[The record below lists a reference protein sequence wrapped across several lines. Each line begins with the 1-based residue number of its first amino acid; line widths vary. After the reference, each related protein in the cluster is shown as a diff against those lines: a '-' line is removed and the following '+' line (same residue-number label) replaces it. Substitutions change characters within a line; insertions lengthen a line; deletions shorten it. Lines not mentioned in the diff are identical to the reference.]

1 MKVNVTKDKA
11 WKRVLEIEIPVEKV
25 KGEFDSVYQEYQ
37 RKVRIPGFRKG
48 KAPLELIK
56 SRYKEAVTKDVLDK
70 LLPQA
75 YEEAVN
81 QSNLTPLTLPILKEE
96 IDFKEGLPLQF
107 KVLIEVRPEIEL
119 KDFKGLQLKKKI
131 IQITEGHVQNALNYL
146 QDKNAELHSVEREA
160 KDEDFLIVDL
170 EEISGGQVKAE
181 RKTENQQIWLKKEN
195 LLTEFYRGFLGSKP
209 GEEKEIEAIY
219 PKDYYEKSLAGKI
232 IKYKAKIK
240 EVKEK
245 ILAQIN
251 DDFAKGLGEY
261 KSLDELKKKIKE
273 DLEKESQRDAEK
285 DLARQ
290 VIKQVVEK
298 NSFEVPESL
307 LNLYLDNVVEDFK
320 KSYPMDPNSD
330 KNMDEEKLREQYK
343 EIGLSRIRWEFIMH
357 EIAKNEKIE
366 VTKEDTDKWVEN
378 FAKAN
383 SLELKQ
389 AKEFIAQKKKIKDIK
404 ETILEDKVIDFIINN
419 SKVEEEIVKEPKEK
433 KEEKKIITP

>member
-11 WKRVLEIEIPVEKV
+11 WKRVVEIEIPVEKV

-48 KAPLELIK
+48 KAPLEMIK
-56 SRYKEAVTKDVLDK
+56 SRYKEKVTKDVLDK
-70 LLPQA
+70 LLPEA
-75 YEEAVN
+75 YEDAVK

-107 KVLIEVRPEIEL
+107 KVLIEIRPEIEL

-160 KDEDFLIVDL
+160 KDGDFLTVDL
-170 EEISGGQVKAE
+170 EEISGEESKAKK
-181 RKTENQQIWLKKEN
+181 KTENQQIWLKKEN
-195 LLTEFYRGFLGSKP
+195 LLIEFYRGLLGAKP

-219 PKDYYEKSLAGKI
+219 PQDYFEKSLAGKI

-240 EVKEK
+240 EVKKK

-273 DLEKESQRDAEK
+273 DLEKESQREAEK
-285 DLARQ
+285 DLASQ

-298 NSFEVPESL
+298 NGFEVPESL
-307 LNLYLDNVVEDFK
+307 LNLYLDNMVEDFK
-320 KSYPMDPNSD
+320 KSY
-330 KNMDEEKLREQYK
+330 KNVDEAKLREQYK
-343 EIGLSRIRWEFIMH
+343 ELGLSRIKWEFLMH
-357 EIAKNEKIE
+357 EMVKKENLE

-378 FAKAN
+378 FARVN

-404 ETILEDKVIDFIINN
+404 ETILEDKVIDFIIKN
-419 SKVEEEIVKEPKEK
+419 STVEEEIVKESVEK
-433 KEEKKIITP
+433 KEEKKIIQA

>member
-11 WKRVLEIEIPVEKV
+11 WKRVVEIEIPVEKV

-48 KAPLELIK
+48 KAPLEMIK
-56 SRYKEAVTKDVLDK
+56 SRYKEKVTKDVLDK
-70 LLPQA
+70 LLPEA
-75 YEEAVN
+75 YEEAVK
-81 QSNLTPLTLPILKEE
+81 QSNLTPLTLPVLKEE

-107 KVLIEVRPEIEL
+107 RVLIEVRPEIEL
-119 KDFKGLQLKKKI
+119 KDYKGLQLKKKI
-131 IQITEGHVQNALNYL
+131 VQITEVHVQNALNYL

-160 KDEDFLIVDL
+160 KDGDFLVVDL
-170 EEISGGQVKAE
+170 EEIAGEESKSKK
-181 RKTENQQIWLKKEN
+181 KTENQQIWLKKEN
-195 LLTEFYRGFLGSKP
+195 LLTEFYRGFLGVKA

-219 PKDYYEKSLAGKI
+219 PQDYFEKSLAGKI

-251 DDFAKGLGEY
+251 DDFAKGLGEH
-261 KSLDELKKKIKE
+261 KNLDELKKKIKE
-273 DLEKESQRDAEK
+273 DLEKESQREAEK
-285 DLARQ
+285 DLASQ

-307 LNLYLDNVVEDFK
+307 LNLYLDNMVEDFK
-320 KSYPMDPNSD
+320 KSY
-330 KNMDEEKLREQYK
+330 KNVDEAKLREQYK
-343 EIGLSRIRWEFIMH
+343 DLGLSRIRWEFLMH
-357 EIAKNEKIE
+357 EIVKKENLE

-404 ETILEDKVIDFIINN
+404 ETILEDKVIDFIIKN
-419 SKVEEEIVKEPKEK
+419 STVEEEIVKESVEK
-433 KEEKKIITP
+433 KEEKKIIQA

>member
-1 MKVNVTKDKA
+1 LKVNVTKDKA
-11 WKRVLEIEIPVEKV
+11 WKRVVEIEIPVEKV

-48 KAPLELIK
+48 KAPLEMIK
-56 SRYKEAVTKDVLDK
+56 SRYKEKVTKDVLDK
-70 LLPQA
+70 LLPEA
-75 YEEAVN
+75 YEDAVK

-107 KVLIEVRPEIEL
+107 KVLIEIRPEIEL

-160 KDEDFLIVDL
+160 KDGDFLTVDL
-170 EEISGGQVKAE
+170 EEISGEESKAKK
-181 RKTENQQIWLKKEN
+181 KTENQQIWLKKEN
-195 LLTEFYRGFLGSKP
+195 LLIEFYRGLLGAKP

-219 PKDYYEKSLAGKI
+219 PQDYFEKSLAGKI

-245 ILAQIN
+245 ILQEIN

-261 KSLDELKKKIKE
+261 KNLDELKKKIKE
-273 DLEKESQRDAEK
+273 DLEKESQRDTEK
-285 DLARQ
+285 DLASQ

-330 KNMDEEKLREQYK
+330 KNVDEEKLREQYK
-343 EIGLSRIRWEFIMH
+343 ELGLSRIRWEFLMH
-357 EIAKNEKIE
+357 EIVKKENLE

-378 FAKAN
+378 FARAN

-419 SKVEEEIVKEPKEK
+419 SRVEEELVKEPKEK

>member
-1 MKVNVTKDKA
+1 LKVNVTKDKA
-11 WKRVLEIEIPVEKV
+11 WKRILEIEIPVEKV
-25 KGEFDSVYQEYQ
+25 RGEFDSIYQEYQ

-48 KAPLELIK
+48 KAPLEMIK
-56 SRYKEAVTKDVLDK
+56 SRYKEKVTKDVLDK

-75 YEEAVN
+75 YQEAVKQN
-81 QSNLTPLTLPILKEE
+81 DLNPLTLPVLKEE

-119 KDFKGLQLKKKI
+119 KDYKELKLKKKI
-131 IQITEGHVQNALNYL
+131 VRITDEHVQNALKYL

-160 KDEDFLIVDL
+160 KDGDFLIVDL
-170 EEISGGQVKAE
+170 EELSEGQAKTKK
-181 RKTENQQIWLKKEN
+181 KTENQQIWLKKEN
-195 LLTEFYRGFLGSKP
+195 LLTEFYRGFSGAKP

-219 PKDYYEKSLAGKI
+219 PQGYFEKSLAGKV

-245 ILAQIN
+245 ILSEIN

-261 KSLDELKKKIKE
+261 KNLDELKSKIKQ
-273 DLEKESQRDAEK
+273 DLEKESQRDSEK
-285 DLARQ
+285 DLSSQ
-290 VIKQVVEK
+290 VITQVVEK

-307 LNLYLDNVVEDFK
+307 LDLYLENVVEDFK
-320 KSYPMDPNSD
+320 KSY
-330 KNMDEEKLREQYK
+330 KNVDETKLREQYK
-343 EIGLSRIRWEFIMH
+343 DLGLSRIRWEFLMH
-357 EIAKNEKIE
+357 EIVKKENLE

-404 ETILEDKVIDFIINN
+404 ETILEDKVIDFIIKN
-419 SKVEEEIVKEPKEK
+419 STVEEEMVKEPKEK

>member
-48 KAPLELIK
+48 KAPLEMIK
-56 SRYKEAVTKDVLDK
+56 SRYKEKVTKDVLDK

-75 YEEAVN
+75 YQEAVK
-81 QSNLTPLTLPILKEE
+81 QSNLTPLTLPVLKEE
-96 IDFKEGLPLQF
+96 IDFKEGVPLQF

-119 KDFKGLQLKKKI
+119 KDYKELKLQKKVV
-131 IQITEGHVQNALNYL
+131 QITEEHVQNALNYL

-160 KDEDFLIVDL
+160 KDGDFLIVDL
-170 EEISGGQVKAE
+170 EELSEGQVKAKK
-181 RKTENQQIWLKKEN
+181 KTENQQIWLKKEN
-195 LLTEFYRGFLGSKP
+195 LLTEFYRGLSGVKA

-219 PKDYYEKSLAGKI
+219 PQDYFEKSLAGKI

-251 DDFAKGLGEY
+251 DDFAKGLGEH
-261 KSLDELKKKIKE
+261 KNLDELKKKIKE
-273 DLEKESQRDAEK
+273 DLEKESQREAEK
-285 DLARQ
+285 DLASQ

-307 LNLYLDNVVEDFK
+307 LNLYLDNVLEDFK
-320 KSYPMDPNSD
+320 KSY
-330 KNMDEEKLREQYK
+330 KNVDEAKLREQYK
-343 EIGLSRIRWEFIMH
+343 DLGLSRIRWEFLMH
-357 EIAKNEKIE
+357 EIVKKEKIE

-389 AKEFIAQKKKIKDIK
+389 AKEFIAQKRKIKDIK
-404 ETILEDKVIDFIINN
+404 ETILEEKVIDFIIKN
-419 SKVEEEIVKEPKEK
+419 SEVKDEIVKEPKEK
-433 KEEKKIITP
+433 KEEKKIIQA

>member
-1 MKVNVTKDKA
+1 LKVNVTKDKA
-11 WKRVLEIEIPVEKV
+11 WKRILEIEIPVEKV
-25 KGEFDSVYQEYQ
+25 RGEFDSIYQEYQ

-48 KAPLELIK
+48 KAPLEMIK
-56 SRYKEAVTKDVLDK
+56 SRYKEKVTKDVLDK

-75 YEEAVN
+75 YQEAVKQN
-81 QSNLTPLTLPILKEE
+81 DLNPLTLPVLKEE

-119 KDFKGLQLKKKI
+119 KDYKELKLKKKI
-131 IQITEGHVQNALNYL
+131 VRITDEHVQNALKYL

-160 KDEDFLIVDL
+160 KDGDFLIVDL
-170 EEISGGQVKAE
+170 EELSEGQAKTKK
-181 RKTENQQIWLKKEN
+181 KTENQQIWLKKEN
-195 LLTEFYRGFLGSKP
+195 LLTEFYRGFSGAKP

-219 PKDYYEKSLAGKI
+219 PQGYFEKSLAGKV

-245 ILAQIN
+245 ILSEIN
-251 DDFAKGLGEY
+251 DDCAKGLGEY
-261 KSLDELKKKIKE
+261 KNLDELKSKIKQ
-273 DLEKESQRDAEK
+273 DLEKESQRDSEK
-285 DLARQ
+285 DLSSQ
-290 VIKQVVEK
+290 VITQVVEK

-307 LNLYLDNVVEDFK
+307 LDLYLENVVEDFK
-320 KSYPMDPNSD
+320 KSY
-330 KNMDEEKLREQYK
+330 KNVDETKLREQYK
-343 EIGLSRIRWEFIMH
+343 DLGLSRIRWEFLMH
-357 EIAKNEKIE
+357 EIVKKENLE

-404 ETILEDKVIDFIINN
+404 ETILEDKVIDFIIKN
-419 SKVEEEIVKEPKEK
+419 STVEEEMVKEPKEK

>member
-48 KAPLELIK
+48 KAPLEMIK
-56 SRYKEAVTKDVLDK
+56 SRYKEKVTKDVLDK

-75 YEEAVN
+75 YEEAVK
-81 QSNLTPLTLPILKEE
+81 QSSLNPLTLPVLKEE

-119 KDFKGLQLKKKI
+119 KDYKGLKLQKKI
-131 IQITEGHVQNALNYL
+131 VQITEEHVQNALNYL

-160 KDEDFLIVDL
+160 KDGDFLTVDL
-170 EEISGGQVKAE
+170 EEIGGEEGKPKK
-181 RKTENQQIWLKKEN
+181 KTENQQIWLKKEN
-195 LLTEFYRGFLGSKP
+195 LLIEFYRGLLGTKP

-219 PKDYYEKSLAGKI
+219 PQDYFEKSLAGKI

-251 DDFAKGLGEY
+251 DDFAKGLGEH
-261 KSLDELKKKIKE
+261 KNLDELKKKIKE
-273 DLEKESQRDAEK
+273 DLEKESQREAEK
-285 DLARQ
+285 DLASQ

-298 NSFEVPESL
+298 NGFEVPESL
-307 LNLYLDNVVEDFK
+307 LNLYLDNMVEDFK
-320 KSYPMDPNSD
+320 KSY
-330 KNMDEEKLREQYK
+330 KNVDEAKLREQYK
-343 EIGLSRIRWEFIMH
+343 ELGLSRIRWEFLMH
-357 EIAKNEKIE
+357 EIVKKENLE
-366 VTKEDTDKWVEN
+366 VTKEDTDRWVEN

-404 ETILEDKVIDFIINN
+404 ETILEDKVIDFIIKN
-419 SKVEEEIVKEPKEK
+419 STVEEEIVKEPKEK
-433 KEEKKIITP
+433 KEEKKIIQA

>member
-11 WKRVLEIEIPVEKV
+11 WKRVVEIEIPVEKV

-48 KAPLELIK
+48 KAPLEMIK
-56 SRYKEAVTKDVLDK
+56 SRYKEKVTKDVLDK

-75 YEEAVN
+75 YEEAVK
-81 QSNLTPLTLPILKEE
+81 QSNLTPLTLPVLKEE

-107 KVLIEVRPEIEL
+107 KVMIEVRPEIEL
-119 KDFKGLQLKKKI
+119 KDYQGLKLKKKI
-131 IQITEGHVQNALNYL
+131 VQITEEHVRNALNYL

-160 KDEDFLIVDL
+160 KDEDFLFVDL
-170 EEISGGQVKAE
+170 EEMSGEESKPKK
-181 RKTENQQIWLKKEN
+181 KTENQQIWLKKEN
-195 LLTEFYRGFLGSKP
+195 LLIEFYRGLLGAKP

-219 PKDYYEKSLAGKI
+219 PQDYFEKSLAGKI

-245 ILAQIN
+245 ILQEIN
-251 DDFAKGLGEY
+251 DDFAKGLGEH

-273 DLEKESQRDAEK
+273 DLEKESQREAEK
-285 DLARQ
+285 DLASQ

-298 NSFEVPESL
+298 NGFEVPESL
-307 LNLYLDNVVEDFK
+307 LDLYLDNVIEDFK
-320 KSYPMDPNSD
+320 KSY
-330 KNMDEEKLREQYK
+330 KNVDEAKLREQYK
-343 EIGLSRIRWEFIMH
+343 ELGLSRIRWEFLMH
-357 EIAKNEKIE
+357 EIVKKENLE

-404 ETILEDKVIDFIINN
+404 ETILEDKVIDFIIKN
-419 SKVEEEIVKEPKEK
+419 STVEEVIVKEPKEK
-433 KEEKKIITP
+433 KEEKKIIIP

>member
-1 MKVNVTKDKA
+1 LKVNVTKDKA
-11 WKRVLEIEIPVEKV
+11 WKRILEIEIPVEKV
-25 KGEFDSVYQEYQ
+25 KGEFDSIYQEYQ

-48 KAPLELIK
+48 KAPLEMIK
-56 SRYKEAVTKDVLDK
+56 SRYKEKVTKDVLDK

-75 YEEAVN
+75 YQEAVKQN
-81 QSNLTPLTLPILKEE
+81 DLNPLTLPVLKEE

-119 KDFKGLQLKKKI
+119 KDYKELKLKKKI
-131 IQITEGHVQNALNYL
+131 VRITDEHVQNALKYL

-160 KDEDFLIVDL
+160 KDGDFLIVDL
-170 EEISGGQVKAE
+170 EELSEGQAKTKK
-181 RKTENQQIWLKKEN
+181 KTENQQIWLKKEN
-195 LLTEFYRGFLGSKP
+195 LLTEFYRGFSGAKP

-219 PKDYYEKSLAGKI
+219 PQGYFEKSLAGKV

-245 ILAQIN
+245 ILSEIN

-261 KSLDELKKKIKE
+261 KNLDELKSKIKQ
-273 DLEKESQRDAEK
+273 DLEKESQRDSEK
-285 DLARQ
+285 DLSSQ
-290 VIKQVVEK
+290 VITQVVEK

-307 LNLYLDNVVEDFK
+307 LDLYLENVVEDFK
-320 KSYPMDPNSD
+320 KSY
-330 KNMDEEKLREQYK
+330 KNVDETKLREQYK
-343 EIGLSRIRWEFIMH
+343 DLGLSRIRWEFLMH
-357 EIAKNEKIE
+357 EIVKKENLE

-404 ETILEDKVIDFIINN
+404 ETILEDKVIDFIIKN
-419 SKVEEEIVKEPKEK
+419 STVEEEMVKEPKEK

>member
-1 MKVNVTKDKA
+1 LKVNVTKDKA
-11 WKRVLEIEIPVEKV
+11 WKRVVEIEIPVEKV

-48 KAPLELIK
+48 KAPLEMIK
-56 SRYKEAVTKDVLDK
+56 SRYKEKVTKDVLDK

-75 YEEAVN
+75 YEEAVK
-81 QSNLTPLTLPILKEE
+81 QSNLTPLTLPVLKEE

-119 KDFKGLQLKKKI
+119 KDYKGLKLKKKI
-131 IQITEGHVQNALNYL
+131 VQITEEHVQNALNYL

-160 KDEDFLIVDL
+160 KDGDFLTVDL
-170 EEISGGQVKAE
+170 EEISGEESKAKK
-181 RKTENQQIWLKKEN
+181 KTENQQIWLKKEN
-195 LLTEFYRGFLGSKP
+195 LLIEFYRGLLGAKA

-219 PKDYYEKSLAGKI
+219 PQDYFEKSLAGKI
-232 IKYKAKIK
+232 IKYKARIK

-261 KSLDELKKKIKE
+261 KNLDELKKKIKE
-273 DLEKESQRDAEK
+273 DLEKESQREAEK
-285 DLARQ
+285 DLASQ

-307 LNLYLDNVVEDFK
+307 LDLYLDNMVEDFK
-320 KSYPMDPNSD
+320 KSY
-330 KNMDEEKLREQYK
+330 KNVDEAKLREQYK
-343 EIGLSRIRWEFIMH
+343 ELGLSRIKWEFLMH
-357 EIAKNEKIE
+357 EIVKKENLE

-404 ETILEDKVIDFIINN
+404 ETILEDKAIDFIIKN
-419 SKVEEEIVKEPKEK
+419 STVEEEIVKESVEK
-433 KEEKKIITP
+433 KEEKKIIQA

>member
-1 MKVNVTKDKA
+1 LKVNVTKDKA

-25 KGEFDSVYQEYQ
+25 RGEFDSVYQEYQ

-48 KAPLELIK
+48 KAPLEMIK
-56 SRYKEAVTKDVLDK
+56 SRYKEEVTKDVLDK
-70 LLPQA
+70 LLPEA
-75 YEEAVN
+75 YQEAVKQTDLN
-81 QSNLTPLTLPILKEE
+81 PLTLPVLKEE

-107 KVLIEVRPEIEL
+107 KVLIEVRPEIEV
-119 KDFKGLQLKKKI
+119 KDYKGLKLQKKI
-131 IQITEGHVQNALNYL
+131 VQITEEHVQNALNYL

-160 KDEDFLIVDL
+160 KDGDFLVVDL
-170 EEISGGQVKAE
+170 EELAEGQVKTKK
-181 RKTENQQIWLKKEN
+181 KTENQQIWLKKEN
-195 LLTEFYRGFLGSKP
+195 LLTEFYRGFLGTKA

-219 PKDYYEKSLAGKI
+219 PKDYYEKSLAGKVVR
-232 IKYKAKIK
+232 YKAKIK

-261 KSLDELKKKIKE
+261 KNLDELKKKIKE
-273 DLEKESQRDAEK
+273 DLEKESQRDADK
-285 DLARQ
+285 DLASQ
-290 VIKQVVEK
+290 VVKQVVEK

-307 LNLYLDNVVEDFK
+307 LNLYLDKVVEDFK
-320 KSYPMDPNSD
+320 KSY
-330 KNMDEEKLREQYK
+330 KNVDESKLREQYK
-343 EIGLSRIRWEFIMH
+343 DLGLSRIRWEFLMS
-357 EIAKNEKIE
+357 EIVKKEKIE
-366 VTKEDTDKWVEN
+366 VAKEETDKWVEN

-404 ETILEDKVIDFIINN
+404 ETILEDKVIDFIIKN
-419 SKVEEEIVKEPKEK
+419 SEVKEEIVKESKEK

>member
-11 WKRVLEIEIPVEKV
+11 WKRVVEIEIPVEKV

-48 KAPLELIK
+48 KAPLEMIK
-56 SRYKEAVTKDVLDK
+56 SRYKEKVTKDVLDK
-70 LLPQA
+70 LLPEA
-75 YEEAVN
+75 YEDAVK
-81 QSNLTPLTLPILKEE
+81 QSNLTPLTLPVLKEE

-119 KDFKGLQLKKKI
+119 KDYKGLKLKKKI
-131 IQITEGHVQNALNYL
+131 VQITEEHVQNALNYL

-160 KDEDFLIVDL
+160 KDGDFLTVDL
-170 EEISGGQVKAE
+170 EEIAGEESKAKK
-181 RKTENQQIWLKKEN
+181 KTENQQIWLKKEN
-195 LLTEFYRGFLGSKP
+195 LLTEFYRGLLGAKP

-219 PKDYYEKSLAGKI
+219 PQDYFEKSLAGKI
-232 IKYKAKIK
+232 IKYKARIK

-245 ILAQIN
+245 ILQEIN

-261 KSLDELKKKIKE
+261 KNLDELKKKIKE
-273 DLEKESQRDAEK
+273 DLEKESQRDSEK
-285 DLARQ
+285 DLASQ

-307 LNLYLDNVVEDFK
+307 LNLYLDNMVEDFK
-320 KSYPMDPNSD
+320 KSY
-330 KNMDEEKLREQYK
+330 KNVDEAKLREQYK
-343 EIGLSRIRWEFIMH
+343 EVGLSRIRWEFLMH
-357 EIAKNEKIE
+357 EIVKKENLE

-378 FAKAN
+378 FARAN

-404 ETILEDKVIDFIINN
+404 ETILEDKAIDFIIKN
-419 SKVEEEIVKEPKEK
+419 SEVKEEIVKESVEK
-433 KEEKKIITP
+433 KEEKKIIQA

>member
-1 MKVNVTKDKA
+1 LKVNVTKDKA
-11 WKRVLEIEIPVEKV
+11 WKRVVEIEIPVEKV

-48 KAPLELIK
+48 KAPLEMIK
-56 SRYKEAVTKDVLDK
+56 SRYKEKVTKDVLDK

-75 YEEAVN
+75 YEEAVK
-81 QSNLTPLTLPILKEE
+81 QSNLTPLTLPVLKEE
-96 IDFKEGLPLQF
+96 IDLKEGLPLQF

-119 KDFKGLQLKKKI
+119 KDYKGLKLKKKI
-131 IQITEGHVQNALNYL
+131 VQITEVHVRNALNYL

-160 KDEDFLIVDL
+160 KDGDFLVVDL
-170 EEISGGQVKAE
+170 EEIAGEESKPKK
-181 RKTENQQIWLKKEN
+181 KTENQQIWLKKEN
-195 LLTEFYRGFLGSKP
+195 LLIEFYRGLLGVKP

-219 PKDYYEKSLAGKI
+219 PQDYFEKNLAGKI

-261 KSLDELKKKIKE
+261 KNLDELKKKIKE

-285 DLARQ
+285 DLASQ

-320 KSYPMDPNSD
+320 KSY
-330 KNMDEEKLREQYK
+330 KNVDEAKLREQYK
-343 EIGLSRIRWEFIMH
+343 DLGLSRIRWEFLIH
-357 EIAKNEKIE
+357 EIVKKEKIE

-404 ETILEDKVIDFIINN
+404 ETIVEEKVIDFIIKN
-419 SKVEEEIVKEPKEK
+419 SEVKDEIVKEPKEK
-433 KEEKKIITP
+433 KEEKKIIQA

>member
-48 KAPLELIK
+48 KAPLEMIK

-96 IDFKEGLPLQF
+96 IDFKEGIPLQF
-107 KVLIEVRPEIEL
+107 KVLIEIRPEIEL

-160 KDEDFLIVDL
+160 KDGDFLIVDL
-170 EEISGGQVKAE
+170 EEISGEESKAKK
-181 RKTENQQIWLKKEN
+181 KTENQQIWLKKEN
-195 LLTEFYRGFLGSKP
+195 LLTEFYRGLSGARP

-219 PKDYYEKSLAGKI
+219 PKEYFEKNLAGKI
-232 IKYKAKIK
+232 IKYKVRIK
-240 EVKEK
+240 EIKEK
-245 ILAQIN
+245 ILPEIN
-251 DDFAKGLGEY
+251 DDFAKGLGEH
-261 KSLDELKKKIKE
+261 KNLDELKKKIKE
-273 DLEKESQRDAEK
+273 DLEKESQREAEK
-285 DLARQ
+285 DLASQ

-298 NSFEVPESL
+298 NGFEVPESL
-307 LNLYLDNVVEDFK
+307 LNLYLDNLVEDFK

-330 KNMDEEKLREQYK
+330 KNVDEAKLREQYK
-343 EIGLSRIRWEFIMH
+343 DLGLSRIRWEFLMH

-378 FAKAN
+378 FARAN

-404 ETILEDKVIDFIINN
+404 ETILEDKVIEFIIKN
-419 SKVEEEIVKEPKEK
+419 SEVKEEIVKESLEK

>member
-1 MKVNVTKDKA
+1 LKVNVTKDKA
-11 WKRVLEIEIPVEKV
+11 WKRVVEIEIPVEKV

-37 RKVRIPGFRKG
+37 RNVRIPGFRKG
-48 KAPLELIK
+48 KAPLEMIK
-56 SRYKEAVTKDVLDK
+56 SRYKEKVTKDVLDK

-75 YEEAVN
+75 YEEAVK
-81 QSNLTPLTLPILKEE
+81 QSNLTPLTLPVLKEE

-119 KDFKGLQLKKKI
+119 KDYKGLKLKKKI
-131 IQITEGHVQNALNYL
+131 VQITEEHVRNALNYL

-160 KDEDFLIVDL
+160 KDGDFLIVDL
-170 EEISGGQVKAE
+170 EEISGEESKAKK
-181 RKTENQQIWLKKEN
+181 KTENQQIWLKKEN
-195 LLTEFYRGFLGSKP
+195 LLTEFYRGLSGAKT

-219 PKDYYEKSLAGKI
+219 PQDYFEKSLAGKI
-232 IKYKAKIK
+232 IKYKARIK

-261 KSLDELKKKIKE
+261 KNLDELKKKIKE
-273 DLEKESQRDAEK
+273 DLEKESLREAEK
-285 DLARQ
+285 DLASQ

-307 LNLYLDNVVEDFK
+307 LDLYLDNMVEDFK
-320 KSYPMDPNSD
+320 KSY
-330 KNMDEEKLREQYK
+330 KNVDEAKLREQYK
-343 EIGLSRIRWEFIMH
+343 ELGLSRIKWEFLMH
-357 EIAKNEKIE
+357 EIVKKENLE

-404 ETILEDKVIDFIINN
+404 ETILEDKAIDFIIKN
-419 SKVEEEIVKEPKEK
+419 STVEEEIVKESVEK
-433 KEEKKIITP
+433 KEEKKIIQA

>member
-11 WKRVLEIEIPVEKV
+11 WKRVVEIEIPVEKV

-48 KAPLELIK
+48 KAPLEMIK
-56 SRYKEAVTKDVLDK
+56 SRYKEKVTKDVLDK
-70 LLPQA
+70 LLPEA
-75 YEEAVN
+75 YEEAVK
-81 QSNLTPLTLPILKEE
+81 QSNLTPLTLPVLKEE

-119 KDFKGLQLKKKI
+119 KDYQGLKLKKKI
-131 IQITEGHVQNALNYL
+131 VQITEEHVQNALNYL

-160 KDEDFLIVDL
+160 KDGDFLTVDL
-170 EEISGGQVKAE
+170 EEISGEKSKPKK
-181 RKTENQQIWLKKEN
+181 KTENQQIWLKKEN
-195 LLTEFYRGFLGSKP
+195 LLIEFYRGLLGAKP

-219 PKDYYEKSLAGKI
+219 PQDYFEKGLAGKI

-251 DDFAKGLGEY
+251 DDFAKGLGEH
-261 KSLDELKKKIKE
+261 KNLDELKKKIKE

-285 DLARQ
+285 DLASQ

-307 LNLYLDNVVEDFK
+307 LNLYLDNVIEDFK
-320 KSYPMDPNSD
+320 KSY
-330 KNMDEEKLREQYK
+330 KNVDEAKLREQYK
-343 EIGLSRIRWEFIMH
+343 ELGLSRIRWEFLMH
-357 EIAKNEKIE
+357 EIVKKENLE

-383 SLELKQ
+383 SMELKQ

-404 ETILEDKVIDFIINN
+404 ETILEDKVIDFIIKN
-419 SKVEEEIVKEPKEK
+419 STVEEGIVKEPKEK

>member
-25 KGEFDSVYQEYQ
+25 RGEFDSVYQEYQ

-48 KAPLELIK
+48 KAPLEMIK
-56 SRYKEAVTKDVLDK
+56 SRYKEEVTKDVLDK
-70 LLPQA
+70 LLPEA
-75 YEEAVN
+75 YQEAVKQTDLN
-81 QSNLTPLTLPILKEE
+81 PLTLPVLKEE

-107 KVLIEVRPEIEL
+107 KVLIEVRPEIEV
-119 KDFKGLQLKKKI
+119 KDYKGLKLQKKI
-131 IQITEGHVQNALNYL
+131 VQITEEHVQNALNYL

-160 KDEDFLIVDL
+160 KDGDFLVVDL
-170 EEISGGQVKAE
+170 EELAEGQVKTKK
-181 RKTENQQIWLKKEN
+181 KTENQQIWLKKEN
-195 LLTEFYRGFLGSKP
+195 LLTEFYRGFLGTKA

-219 PKDYYEKSLAGKI
+219 PKDYYEKSLAGKVVR
-232 IKYKAKIK
+232 YKAKIK

-261 KSLDELKKKIKE
+261 KNLDELKKKIKE
-273 DLEKESQRDAEK
+273 DLEKESQRDADK
-285 DLARQ
+285 DLASQ
-290 VIKQVVEK
+290 VVKQVVEK

-307 LNLYLDNVVEDFK
+307 LNLYLDKVVEDFK
-320 KSYPMDPNSD
+320 KSY
-330 KNMDEEKLREQYK
+330 KNVDESKLREQYK
-343 EIGLSRIRWEFIMH
+343 DLGLSRIRWEFLMS
-357 EIAKNEKIE
+357 EIVKKEKIE
-366 VTKEDTDKWVEN
+366 VAKEETDKWVEN

-404 ETILEDKVIDFIINN
+404 ETILEDKVIDFIIKN
-419 SKVEEEIVKEPKEK
+419 SEVKEEIVKESKEK

>member
-1 MKVNVTKDKA
+1 LKVNVTKDKA
-11 WKRVLEIEIPVEKV
+11 WKRILEIEIPVEKV
-25 KGEFDSVYQEYQ
+25 KGEFDSIYQEYQ

-48 KAPLELIK
+48 KAPLEMIK
-56 SRYKEAVTKDVLDK
+56 SRYKEKVTKDVLDK

-75 YEEAVN
+75 YQEAVKQN
-81 QSNLTPLTLPILKEE
+81 DLNPLTLPVLKEE

-119 KDFKGLQLKKKI
+119 KDYKELKLKKKI
-131 IQITEGHVQNALNYL
+131 VRITDEHIQNALKYL

-160 KDEDFLIVDL
+160 KDGDFLIVDL
-170 EEISGGQVKAE
+170 EELSEGQAKTKK
-181 RKTENQQIWLKKEN
+181 KTENQQIWLKKEN
-195 LLTEFYRGFLGSKP
+195 LLTEFYRGFSGAKP

-219 PKDYYEKSLAGKI
+219 PQGYFEKSLAGKV

-245 ILAQIN
+245 ILSEIN

-261 KSLDELKKKIKE
+261 KNLDELKSKIKQ
-273 DLEKESQRDAEK
+273 DLEKESQRDSEK
-285 DLARQ
+285 DLSSQ
-290 VIKQVVEK
+290 VITQVVEK

-307 LNLYLDNVVEDFK
+307 LDLYLENVVEDFK
-320 KSYPMDPNSD
+320 KSY
-330 KNMDEEKLREQYK
+330 KNVDETKLREQYK
-343 EIGLSRIRWEFIMH
+343 DLGLSRIRWEFLMH
-357 EIAKNEKIE
+357 EIVKKENLE

-404 ETILEDKVIDFIINN
+404 ETILEDKVIDFIIKN
-419 SKVEEEIVKEPKEK
+419 STVEEEMVKEPKEK

>member
-195 LLTEFYRGFLGSKP
+195 LLTEFYRGLLGARP

-404 ETILEDKVIDFIINN
+404 ETILENKVIEFIIKN
-419 SKVEEEIVKEPKEK
+419 SEVKEEIVKEPKEK

>member
-11 WKRVLEIEIPVEKV
+11 WKRVVEIEIPVEKV

-48 KAPLELIK
+48 KAPLEMIK
-56 SRYKEAVTKDVLDK
+56 SRYKEKVTKDVLDK

-75 YEEAVN
+75 YEEAVK
-81 QSNLTPLTLPILKEE
+81 QSNLTPLTLPVLKEE

-119 KDFKGLQLKKKI
+119 KDYKGLKLKKKI
-131 IQITEGHVQNALNYL
+131 VQITEEHVQNALNYL

-160 KDEDFLIVDL
+160 KDGDFLTVDL
-170 EEISGGQVKAE
+170 EEISGEESKAKK
-181 RKTENQQIWLKKEN
+181 KTENQQIWLKKEN
-195 LLTEFYRGFLGSKP
+195 LLIEFYRGLLGAKA

-219 PKDYYEKSLAGKI
+219 PQDYFEKSLAGKI
-232 IKYKAKIK
+232 IKYKARIK

-261 KSLDELKKKIKE
+261 KNLDELKKKIKE
-273 DLEKESQRDAEK
+273 DLEKESQREAEK
-285 DLARQ
+285 DLASQ

-307 LNLYLDNVVEDFK
+307 LDLYLDNMVEDFK
-320 KSYPMDPNSD
+320 KSY
-330 KNMDEEKLREQYK
+330 KNVDEAKLREQYK
-343 EIGLSRIRWEFIMH
+343 ELGLSRIKWEFLMH
-357 EIAKNEKIE
+357 EIVKKENLE

-404 ETILEDKVIDFIINN
+404 ETILEDKAIDFIIKN
-419 SKVEEEIVKEPKEK
+419 STVEEEIVKESVEK
-433 KEEKKIITP
+433 KEEKKIIQA

>member
-1 MKVNVTKDKA
+1 LKVNVTKDKA

-48 KAPLELIK
+48 KAPLEMIK
-56 SRYKEAVTKDVLDK
+56 SRYKEKVTKDVLDK

-75 YEEAVN
+75 YQEAVK
-81 QSNLTPLTLPILKEE
+81 QSNLTPLTLPVLKEE
-96 IDFKEGLPLQF
+96 IDFKEGVPLQF

-119 KDFKGLQLKKKI
+119 KDYKELKLQKKVV
-131 IQITEGHVQNALNYL
+131 QITEEHVQNALNYL

-160 KDEDFLIVDL
+160 KDGDFLIVDL
-170 EEISGGQVKAE
+170 EELSEGQVKAKK
-181 RKTENQQIWLKKEN
+181 KTENQQIWLKKEN
-195 LLTEFYRGFLGSKP
+195 LLTEFYRGLSGVKA

-219 PKDYYEKSLAGKI
+219 PQDYFEKSLAGKI

-251 DDFAKGLGEY
+251 DDFAKGLGEH
-261 KSLDELKKKIKE
+261 KNLDELKKKIKE
-273 DLEKESQRDAEK
+273 DLEKESQREAEK
-285 DLARQ
+285 DLASQ

-307 LNLYLDNVVEDFK
+307 LNLYLDNVLEDFK
-320 KSYPMDPNSD
+320 KSY
-330 KNMDEEKLREQYK
+330 KNVDEAKLREQYK
-343 EIGLSRIRWEFIMH
+343 DLGLSRIRWEFLMH
-357 EIAKNEKIE
+357 EIVKKEKIE

-389 AKEFIAQKKKIKDIK
+389 AKEFIAQKRKIKDIK
-404 ETILEDKVIDFIINN
+404 ETILEEKVIDFIIKN
-419 SKVEEEIVKEPKEK
+419 SEVKDEIVKEPKEK
-433 KEEKKIITP
+433 KEEKKIIQA

>member
-11 WKRVLEIEIPVEKV
+11 WKRVVEIEIPVEKV

-48 KAPLELIK
+48 KAPLEMIK
-56 SRYKEAVTKDVLDK
+56 SRYKEKVTKDVLDK
-70 LLPQA
+70 LLPEA
-75 YEEAVN
+75 YEEAVKQN
-81 QSNLTPLTLPILKEE
+81 NLTPLTLPVLKEE

-119 KDFKGLQLKKKI
+119 KDYKGLKLKKKI
-131 IQITEGHVQNALNYL
+131 VQITEEHVQNALNYL

-160 KDEDFLIVDL
+160 KDGDFLTVDL
-170 EEISGGQVKAE
+170 EEIAGEESKAKK
-181 RKTENQQIWLKKEN
+181 KTENQQIWLKKEN
-195 LLTEFYRGFLGSKP
+195 LLIEFYRGLLGAKP

-219 PKDYYEKSLAGKI
+219 PQDYFEKSLAGKI

-251 DDFAKGLGEY
+251 DDFAKGLGEH
-261 KSLDELKKKIKE
+261 KNLDELKKKIKE
-273 DLEKESQRDAEK
+273 DLEKESQREAEK
-285 DLARQ
+285 DLASQ

-298 NSFEVPESL
+298 NGFEVPESL
-307 LNLYLDNVVEDFK
+307 LNLYLDNMVEDFK
-320 KSYPMDPNSD
+320 KSY
-330 KNMDEEKLREQYK
+330 KNVDEAKLREQYK
-343 EIGLSRIRWEFIMH
+343 ELGLSRIRWEFLMH
-357 EIAKNEKIE
+357 EIVKKENLE

-404 ETILEDKVIDFIINN
+404 ETILEDKVIDFIIKN
-419 SKVEEEIVKEPKEK
+419 STVEEEIVKEPKEK